1 MKFLRATCRN
11 QCLASLCASP
21 EYLAKVWEK
30 AITVLPRGGRNRISN
45 SGRQRDWCASLQNP
59 LVWWPPLLSG
69 LPASCLE
76 CIVSVQKCPANA
88 CKSSSLF
95 ECQILKYHLEVSR
108 SCDSGALNAPAERM
122 QTAWDDCSGELN
134 CSFINLPCESM
145 MSSVPSEFGLRSP
158 RPPTQAAI
166 LSPSRREGPA
176 FINDSRS
183 KRRRT

>member
-1 MKFLRATCRN
+1 MSNFLFVFDVFFKFYLFLIEGELLYNIGFISAIY
-11 QCLASLCASP
+11 QHDLAIGIHVP
-21 EYLAKVWEK
+21 
-30 AITVLPRGGRNRISN
+30 
-45 SGRQRDWCASLQNP
+45 
-59 LVWWPPLLSG
+59 
-69 LPASCLE
+69 
-76 CIVSVQKCPANA
+76 
-88 CKSSSLF
+88 SLF

-166 LSPSRREGPA
+166 LSPRRREGPA